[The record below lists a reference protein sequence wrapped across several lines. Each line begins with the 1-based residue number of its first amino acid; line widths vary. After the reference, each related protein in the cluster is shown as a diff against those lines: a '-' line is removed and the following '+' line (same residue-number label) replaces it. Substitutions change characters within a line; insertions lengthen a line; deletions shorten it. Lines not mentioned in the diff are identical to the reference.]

1 MAIKK
6 EVWEKAKFLY
16 ELGKSLS
23 EIRNETNI
31 HDTSISKKAKKE
43 GWIKGKNQEL
53 KSDIIDIED
62 ENSRLLKKKSRAI
75 EKLSDFSDFEITLF
89 EDAVVKEL
97 KHESLVFST
106 ASLSLIRK
114 NQLLKAN
121 KKTVMMKV
129 EQFENGVRVGQDYEP
144 YEIPLDAKDLK
155 DIDDGIDKNAITLKV
170 ADRHAPKSEINN
182 VNAQQNNK
190 TEKRVIIAR
199 RSDRA

>member
-31 HDTSISKKAKKE
+31 NDSSISKKAKKE

-89 EDAVVKEL
+89 EDAVVKKL